1 VHCGLNT
8 FVAKDYTVHSKIEG
22 TVRYFKKKGPKTD
35 IMHVTVEETVVA
47 EYDHEADTR
56 RNRRLAKCASPPL
69 PHP

>member
-1 VHCGLNT
+1 
-8 FVAKDYTVHSKIEG
+8 
-22 TVRYFKKKGPKTD
+22 
-35 IMHVTVEETVVA
+35 VEETVVA